1 MATVRRDSH
10 RVARHATLGGNRD
23 RGTRMNDATRSPQPL
38 QGEAALIRAVG
49 TFALTAAVINVIVGG
64 GIFRMPSALSAQM
77 GAAAPLALVAGAL
90 AIIPIA
96 LCFAAVGSRV
106 QVTGGPYSYL
116 AATFGPFA
124 GFLAG
129 ALMWISNFTSSAGVA
144 AALSVQVANLV
155 PAVAPPLQRALL
167 ITGIYLVLF
176 ALNAF
181 GVKMGARAIT
191 ALAALKLTPLFLLA
205 GIGVFFV
212 DWSLVSFS
220 PAAAPSWGA
229 LGASMA
235 LVMFAYSGMETALVP
250 SGEVQDPARSVPRAT
265 LVAIL
270 LVVLLYLGLQI
281 VGQGVLGA
289 QLGESGVPV
298 ADTAGAIWGPGRTL
312 LLITACISMTGF
324 LMGNLLGTSRLVF
337 ALGRD
342 GYLPSAFARVSASH
356 RVPILA
362 LVIHAGLAWVLAIAG
377 NFDALALISGG
388 AICLVYGLV
397 ALAAWRAQRRDLRER
412 GDNPF
417 VLPGGALVSVLAL
430 LAMLAIVTTLTSKE
444 WMAIGIALAVLVV
457 VYAVLHARRTR

>member
-1 MATVRRDSH
+1 
-10 RVARHATLGGNRD
+10 
-23 RGTRMNDATRSPQPL
+23 MNDPKSSPRTTL
-38 QGEAALIRAVG
+38 LRGDAALLRAVG
-49 TFALTAAVINVIVGG
+49 SFALTAAVINIIVGG

-362 LVIHAGLAWVLAIAG
+362 LVIHAGIAWVLAIAG

-417 VLPGGALVSVLAL
+417 VLPGGALVPVLAL

-457 VYAVLHARRTR
+457 VYALLHARRARQPRPLG

>member
-1 MATVRRDSH
+1 
-10 RVARHATLGGNRD
+10 
-23 RGTRMNDATRSPQPL
+23 MNDTTRSTPQPL

-77 GAAAPLALVAGAL
+77 GAAAPLALLAGAI

-144 AALSVQVANLV
+144 AALSVQVANLAPV
-155 PAVAPPLQRALL
+155 FAPPVPRALL
-167 ITGIYLVLF
+167 LTGIYLVLF

-220 PAAAPSWGA
+220 PAAAPSFAA

-250 SGEVQDPARSVPRAT
+250 SGELENAARSVPRAAMA
-265 LVAIL
+265 AIL

-289 QLGESGVPV
+289 KLGESGVPV
-298 ADTAGAIWGPGRTL
+298 ADTAGAIWGSAGRTL
-312 LLITACISMTGF
+312 LLVTACISMTGF
-324 LMGNLLGTSRLVF
+324 RMNNQLGTSRLVF
-337 ALGRD
+337 ALGRE
-342 GYLPSAFARVSASH
+342 GYLPSAFARMSATH

-362 LVIHAGLAWVLAIAG
+362 LVIHAGLAWVLALAG

-388 AICLVYGLV
+388 AICLVYFMV
-397 ALAAWRAQRRDLRER
+397 AMSAWRAQRRDLRER
-412 GDNPF
+412 GDHPF
-417 VLPGGALVSVLAL
+417 VLPGGALVPVLAM
-430 LAMLAIVTTLTSKE
+430 LAMLAIVTTLTAKE
-444 WMAIGIALAVLVV
+444 WIAIGVALAVLVV
-457 VYAVLHARRTR
+457 VYALLHARRRAVA